1 MGIGLTKHHAT
12 APHSQLHLVGEKGRD
27 VHTAT
32 ASKRRCNC
40 CASPHFGTLDK
51 GALSL
56 SLIFLSCCWPQS
68 ILRTV
73 LQRLAI
79 VILLLHLVQEVFVPT
94 HNGSQTRDDGVQG
107 VSARHGIL
115 AMASSRRPLLDVVS
129 SIAERC
135 THRWGCVSR
144 SLRLPLRRLGALNFA
159 FGSAAALLHS
169 LAMLKLRLEM
179 SGAKSKM

>member
-1 MGIGLTKHHAT
+1 MPQHPIRNFILLGKKDETFTQQLLQSAVAIAALHLILELLTKVL
-12 APHSQLHLVGEKGRD
+12 S
-27 VHTAT
+27 
-32 ASKRRCNC
+32 
-40 CASPHFGTLDK
+40 
-51 GALSL
+51 LSL

-115 AMASSRRPLLDVVS
+115 AMASSRRPLDVVS